1 MHVSDM
7 TSHGIKN
14 AVFSKEDAAMI
25 KSSRIRV
32 GRNLVGFPLGPGI
45 TKLQR
50 DSVMTRVKSAASTFK
65 GDLRGT
71 FYQLEGMSKEV
82 QDKLIADHVLFK
94 EGDRFLE
101 ACNLNRDWP
110 SGRGIFMN

>member
-14 AVFSKEDAAMI
+14 AVFSSEDAAMI

-45 TKLQR
+45 SKYQR
-50 DSVMTRVKSAASTFK
+50 DRVMSQVKAAAATFK
-65 GDLRGT
+65 GDLRGN
-71 FYQLEGMSKEV
+71 FYPLEGMSKQV
-82 QDKLIADHVLFK
+82 QD
-94 EGDRFLE
+94 
-101 ACNLNRDWP
+101 
-110 SGRGIFMN
+110 

>member
-14 AVFSKEDAAMI
+14 AVFSSEDAAMI

-45 TKLQR
+45 SKYQR
-50 DSVMTRVKSAASTFK
+50 DRVMS
-65 GDLRGT
+65 
-71 FYQLEGMSKEV
+71 
-82 QDKLIADHVLFK
+82 
-94 EGDRFLE
+94 
-101 ACNLNRDWP
+101 
-110 SGRGIFMN
+110 